1 MKVSKHDFM
10 FQKHYTGITRVKLLM
25 FAKNGR
31 VQTFEKLVND
41 EALIN
46 RIQSS
51 KYPNCEDLLKLKH
64 LVKE

>member
-1 MKVSKHDFM
+1 MKVNKYDFM

-25 FAKNGR
+25 FAKNGM
-31 VQTFEKLVND
+31 VHTFEKLVRD
-41 EALIN
+41 EELIN

-51 KYPNCEDLLKLKH
+51 KYPNYEDLLKLKY

>member
-1 MKVSKHDFM
+1 MKVNKYDFM

-31 VQTFEKLVND
+31 VHTFDKIVSD

-51 KYPNCEDLLKLKH
+51 KYPNYEDLLKLKH

>member
-1 MKVSKHDFM
+1 MKVNKYDFM

-31 VQTFEKLVND
+31 VHTFEKIVSD

-51 KYPNCEDLLKLKH
+51 KYPDYEDLLKLKR

>member
-1 MKVSKHDFM
+1 MKVSKYAFV

-31 VQTFEKLVND
+31 VHTFEKIVND
-41 EALIN
+41 ETLIN

-51 KYPNCEDLLKLKH
+51 KYPNYEDLLKLKR